1 MDANRLLN
9 LREALGISQR
19 ELADEFQVTSGAIA
33 HWEAGTRPIPGPVI
47 RLVELYEAELPLVAR
62 PDGVTVRPAPLES
75 NWARRYP
82 PTAASIALWLA
93 ARGALGPLDDNPVAR
108 RARLVACR
116 HLVRTLGKHRGLGM
130 KLGQLIGYL
139 APHLDDAERALFA
152 DLRRTATPM
161 PPAAVVGQIVRSF
174 GRTPRQLF
182 AAWSPVPFAVGS
194 IGQVHAA
201 TAQDGL
207 AVAVKVQPPRMRQ
220 ALETDLRPLAML
232 ERAAAALFP
241 GQRTGP
247 LLAELRAR
255 LEEETDYAREADHQR
270 RFAACFAGHDS
281 VHVPRVVDALSAGE
295 VITTELVRGRSLE
308 EFAAGASGAERDRA
322 ADAIWRFYFESALRD
337 RHYNTDPQ
345 PDNLVFEDGGRVAF
359 LDFGR
364 VHVLSAAFVD
374 AWRRLLRAVLER
386 DRDRMVRILCEMDA
400 LPDPAR
406 FDRDVGYRAMV
417 QAYRMCLVD
426 EPFQFDRSLLRS
438 MWAVAFARN
447 PNFGKI
453 NYTPEMLFFPQL
465 AFGVSMVL
473 ARLGARVRCRP
484 ILLDVLYRDGE
495 RRPPPFS
502 PAELAALLP

>member
-1 MDANRLLN
+1 MDSNRLLN
-9 LREALGISQR
+9 LRESLGMSQR

-33 HWEAGTRPIPGPVI
+33 HWEAGTRPIPGPVL
-47 RLVELYEAELPLVAR
+47 RLVQLYEAELPIVAR
-62 PDGVTVRPAPLES
+62 PDRARPAALEGT
-75 NWARRYP
+75 WRRHP

-93 ARGALGPLDDNPVAR
+93 ARGFLGPLDDNPVAR
-108 RARLVACR
+108 RARLAACR

-139 APHLDDAERALFA
+139 TPHLDEAEGALFA

-182 AAWSPVPFAVGS
+182 AAWSPQPFAVGS

-201 TAQDGL
+201 TTQDGL
-207 AVAVKVQPPRMRQ
+207 AVAVKVQPPRMKQ
-220 ALETDLRPLAML
+220 ALQADVRPLALL
-232 ERAAAALFP
+232 ERAAAVLFP
-241 GQRTGP
+241 GQRTGA

-255 LEEETDYAREADHQR
+255 LEEETDYALEAEHQR
-270 RFAACFAGHDS
+270 RFAACYADHDS
-281 VHVPRVVDALSAGE
+281 IHVPRVVDALSAGE
-295 VITTELVRGRSLE
+295 VITTELVRGRALA
-308 EFAAGASGAERDRA
+308 EFAASASRVECDRA
-322 ADAIWRFYFESALRD
+322 GEAIWRFYFESALRD
-337 RHYNTDPQ
+337 GRYNTDPQ
-345 PDNLVFEDGGRVAF
+345 PDNLVFEEGGRVAF

-386 DRDRMVRILCEMDA
+386 DRDRMVRILCQMDA
-400 LPDPAR
+400 LPDPPR

-426 EPFQFDRSLLRS
+426 EPFEYDHSLVRS

-447 PNFGKI
+447 ANFGKI

-465 AFGVSMVL
+465 AFGVSTVL

-484 ILLDVLYRDGE
+484 ILLDVLYQDGE
-495 RRPPPFS
+495 TRPPPFS